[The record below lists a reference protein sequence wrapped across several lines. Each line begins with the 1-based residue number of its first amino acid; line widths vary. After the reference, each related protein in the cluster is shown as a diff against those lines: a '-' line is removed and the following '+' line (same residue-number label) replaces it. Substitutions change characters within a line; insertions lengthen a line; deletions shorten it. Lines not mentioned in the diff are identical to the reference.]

1 MDWGFAWD
9 ITPDILNGLSITLR
23 LFAWSLL
30 FSTIGGIVLGL
41 MRISPIPPFRW
52 FSAFFGWFIR
62 GLPLLLIMFY
72 VFFALPEF
80 SSRLTLSSFDAAV
93 VGLTVWTAAY
103 QSEAVR
109 SGIISVDAG
118 QFEAAE
124 ALAMTRSRYMRKIIL
139 PQSAR
144 IILPPFI
151 GNAIN
156 TMKQT
161 SLATAITVPE
171 MTLLTNRIIA
181 REFIVIE
188 PLVTLAIIFLLLT
201 TILVLVQ
208 TGLERVFRLK
218 A

>member
-1 MDWGFAWD
+1 
-9 ITPDILNGLSITLR
+9 
-23 LFAWSLL
+23 
-30 FSTIGGIVLGL
+30 
-41 MRISPIPPFRW
+41 
-52 FSAFFGWFIR
+52 
-62 GLPLLLIMFY
+62 MFY

-80 SSRLTLSSFDAAV
+80 WSYLTLDSFWAAV
-93 VGLTVWTAAY
+93 VGLSVWTAAY

-118 QFEAAE
+118 QFEASE
-124 ALAMTRSRYMRKIIL
+124 ALAMTRFRYMRRIIL

-144 IILPPFI
+144 IITPPFI
-151 GNAIN
+151 GNTIN
-156 TMKQT
+156 AMKQT

-181 REFIVIE
+181 REFVVIE

-201 TILVLVQ
+201 TILVLAQ
-208 TGLERVFRLK
+208 MGLERVFRLK